1 MKRLAICLV
10 VLTALFMGQRAQAQL
25 VLPGP
30 SQVVPLP
37 SPPPPPKLEVPKM
50 PQLDAP
56 PSYNY
61 RPLPRNSFGDRFSKC
76 LEDAA
81 GAGLGPAHRGTYAL
95 RCAN

>member
-10 VLTALFMGQRAQAQL
+10 VLTALSMGQGAQAQL

>member
-10 VLTALFMGQRAQAQL
+10 VLTALSMGQGAQAQL

-81 GAGLGPAHRGTYAL
+81 GAGLSPGHRGTYAL